1 MRIVLLTGTHPRHA
15 FVRHCLESTGQ
26 LVGVLI
32 ERREEFVPSPP
43 ANLNRGLTQLF
54 ERHFRNRS
62 ESELAFF
69 STSPALDVNSLIV
82 DTSELNSAVVR
93 KFLNQC
99 APDLLISYGVH
110 KISDET
116 LSLIS
121 SPLKWNIHGGLSPW
135 YRGVATNFW
144 PSYFLEPQMTGMTIH
159 ELTRDIDG
167 GKIIHQVASELVKD
181 DGIHDLAN
189 RAVRKLG
196 QDLPT
201 LVSKILDESMSEPVS
216 QRTTGR
222 IWRGLDWRPEHLQP
236 VYELYEDRIVDLYLQ
251 GEFEVRQPSL
261 ITQF

>member
-15 FVRHCLESTGQ
+15 FVRNCLESTGQ

-32 ERREEFVPSPP
+32 ERREEFVPTPP
-43 ANLNRGLTQLF
+43 TKLDPGLTQLF

-62 ESELAFF
+62 ESESRFF
-69 STSPALDVNSLIV
+69 SPTPALDVRSLVV
-82 DTSELNSAVVR
+82 DTSDLNSGIVSN
-93 KFLNQC
+93 FLNEC
-99 APDLLISYGVH
+99 APDLLLSYGVH

-116 LSLIS
+116 LSLVS

-144 PSYFLEPQMTGMTIH
+144 PSYFLEPQMTGMTVH
-159 ELTRDIDG
+159 ELTSDIDG
-167 GKIIHQVASELVKD
+167 GRIIHQVTSDLVKD

-201 LVSKILDESMSEPVS
+201 LVSKISDESLSEPVS

-222 IWRGLDWRPEHLQP
+222 IWRGLDWRPEHLRPIYQ
-236 VYELYEDRIVDLYLQ
+236 LYEDRIVDLYLQ
-251 GEFEVRQPSL
+251 GELEVNQPSL